1 MKTSKKL
8 LLVDDEDGIRR
19 VLAISLADMGY
30 DVKTAENGS
39 DALEKFKQIEP
50 DIVLTDIKMPVMGGI
65 DLLKKI
71 KQDNP
76 DTEVIMITGHGD
88 IDLAIQ
94 SLKYE
99 ATDFVTKPINDDVL
113 EIALKRAEE
122 RITMRQKLREY
133 TENLEKLV
141 EEKSRKIV
149 AAEKMASVGET
160 VAGLS
165 HSIKNIAS
173 GLKGGA
179 FVLEKGIELDN
190 KEYLNQGWEMLRG
203 NVDKITRLSLDLLD
217 YAKTAKMDFSLCDP
231 NVPLQEVAD
240 LMTHRAASHG
250 ICLDV
255 CTDKNLENVYVDSE
269 AIHRCLLNLVSNAID
284 ACREQ
289 GCMEK
294 RIITLKILRTNNHGI
309 QYQVEDTCCGMEKE
323 VQENLFQRFFT
334 TKGSKGTGIG
344 LMLTK
349 KIIDEH
355 KGTISVKS
363 EKGKGSVFNI
373 HLPGIIPDPDR
384 DLKQDQNKNPEN
396 G

>member
-8 LLVDDEDGIRR
+8 LLVDDEEGIRR
-19 VLAISLADMGY
+19 VLAISLIDMGY
-30 DVKTAENGS
+30 DVETAENGS
-39 DALEKFKQIEP
+39 DALDKFKLIKP

-65 DLLKKI
+65 ELLRKI
-71 KQDNP
+71 KQDHP

-113 EIALKRAEE
+113 EIALKRAKE
-122 RITMRQKLREY
+122 RIAMRQKLRDY

-165 HSIKNIAS
+165 HAIKNIAS

-190 KEYLNQGWEMLRG
+190 KKYLNQGWEMLRG
-203 NVDKITRLSLDLLD
+203 NVNKITRLSLDLLD
-217 YAKTAKMDFSLCDP
+217 YAKTAKMNFSLCDP
-231 NVPLQEVAD
+231 NVPLEEVAE
-240 LMTHRAASHG
+240 LMTHHAKAHG
-250 ICLDV
+250 ISLNACPGENLD
-255 CTDKNLENVYVDSE
+255 KVYFDSE

-284 ACREQ
+284 ACRHQ
-289 GCMEK
+289 GCMDK
-294 RIITLKILRTNNHGI
+294 KVVTLKALKSNNGGI
-309 QYQVEDTCCGMEKE
+309 EYRVEDTCCGMEKE
-323 VQENLFQRFFT
+323 VKEHLFQRFFT

-355 KGTISVKS
+355 NGTIKVKS
-363 EKGKGSVFNI
+363 EKGKGSFFNI
-373 HLPGIIPDPDR
+373 YLPGKKPDFEP
-384 DLKQDQNKNPEN
+384 KP
-396 G
+396 GTGAA

>member
-1 MKTSKKL
+1 MIRIQNKL
-8 LLVDDEDGIRR
+8 LLVDDEEGIRR

-30 DVKTAENGS
+30 DVKTAENGL
-39 DALEKFKQIEP
+39 DALEKYSRINP

-122 RITMRQKLREY
+122 RIAMRLKLREY

-141 EEKSRKIV
+141 EEKSREIV

-190 KEYLNQGWEMLRG
+190 KKYLNQGWEMLRG
-203 NVDKITRLSLDLLD
+203 NVNKITRLSLDLLD

-231 NVPLQEVAD
+231 DVPLQEVAD
-240 LMTHRAASHG
+240 LMAHHAKNHD
-250 ICLDV
+250 ICLNV
-255 CTDKNLENVYVDSE
+255 CPDKNLKNVYMDSE

-284 ACREQ
+284 ACKEQ
-289 GCMEK
+289 GCIGK
-294 RIITLKILRTNNHGI
+294 KVITLKVLRTNNRGI
-309 QYQVEDTCCGMEKE
+309 EYQVEDTCCGMGKE
-323 VQENLFQRFFT
+323 VIEHLFQRFFT

-355 KGTISVKS
+355 KGTIKVQS
-363 EKGKGSVFNI
+363 EKGKGSVFSI
-373 HLPGIIPDPDR
+373 YLPGIKPE
-384 DLKQDQNKNPEN
+384 LEQNMNVKPEN